1 MRKIHL
7 SRRALAHDPEMQE
20 LFTELNDTHF
30 ALTQAYARFDR
41 TTEPELVEACVYEIN
56 AVQARYNYLL
66 RVIKERG
73 GRAAAGLYTEGAVT
87 WV

>member
-1 MRKIHL
+1 MKDKNV
-7 SRRALAHDPEMQE
+7 RRHTAAHDPEMQE

-66 RVIKERG
+66 RVIKERS